1 MGLLDYATRVFLS
14 YKFNPK
20 PLQRHISRLKVK
32 KYNRGPILKVAAT
45 QVDFR
50 LHKSIKEYFEHMR
63 RLAERAAEE
72 GAQLIAFPEN
82 IHLPLYGLLPGIEKK
97 FSGDGRKDD
106 DGEKM
111 RAALMLLGP
120 FVKGIYFLT
129 FSSIARLY
137 EMYVMGGSITVPEN
151 GELYNTAYLFGPDG
165 KLIGSQKKLHVTPD
179 EEAFGLK
186 TGDELAVFRLP
197 FANVAFPVCMDATYF
212 ETFEIAREK
221 RADIV
226 IIPIANME
234 EYDFYRALRGIWPRV
249 QESRVYGIKSALVG
263 RVAKFY
269 FTGKAGVYAP
279 LDLTENRDGVVKEA
293 EHYLGDDVIIAPLDI
308 EALRKYRLEDELL
321 RDRNEALYRKYFSRL
336 Y

>member
-1 MGLLDYATRVFLS
+1 M
-14 YKFNPK
+14 
-20 PLQRHISRLKVK
+20 
-32 KYNRGPILKVAAT
+32 KVAAT
-45 QVDFR
+45 QVEFR
-50 LHKSIKEYFEHMR
+50 LHKSAIEYFEHMR
-63 RLAERAAEE
+63 YLAERAAEE
-72 GAQLIAFPEN
+72 GAQLIAYPEN

-97 FSGDGRKDD
+97 LSMDGRKDE
-106 DGEKM
+106 DGEKI

-120 FVKGIYFLT
+120 YVKDIYFLT
-129 FSSIARLY
+129 FSSIARIY

-165 KLIGSQKKLHVTPD
+165 RLIGSQKKLHATPE

-197 FANVAFPVCMDATYF
+197 FANVAFPVCMDATYY
-212 ETFEIAREK
+212 ETFEIARK
-221 RADIV
+221 KGADIV

-293 EHYLGDDVIIAPLDI
+293 EHYQGDDVITAPLDI
-308 EALRKYRLEDELL
+308 EALRRYRLEDELL
-321 RDRNEALYRKYFSRL
+321 GDRNEVLYRKYFSRL

>member
-1 MGLLDYATRVFLS
+1 MGLLDFAAKMFLS

-20 PLQRHISRLKVK
+20 PLKRHISGLKVK
-32 KYNRGPILKVAAT
+32 KYNREPGLKVAAV
-45 QVDFR
+45 QVEFR
-50 LHKSIKEYFEHMR
+50 LHKSTIEYFEHMR
-63 RLAERAAEE
+63 HLMERAAEE
-72 GAQLIAFPEN
+72 GARLIAFPEN

-111 RAALMLLGP
+111 KAALMLLGP
-120 FVKGIYFLT
+120 YVKGIYFLT
-129 FSSIARLY
+129 FSSLARLY
-137 EMYVMGGSITVPEN
+137 EMYVMGGSITAPEN

-165 KLIGSQKKLHVTPD
+165 KLIGSQKKLHATP
-179 EEAFGLK
+179 EEESFGLK
-186 TGDELAVFRLP
+186 TGEELDVFKLP
-197 FANVAFPVCMDATYF
+197 FAKVAFPVCMDATYF
-212 ETFEIAREK
+212 ETFEIARMK
-221 RADIV
+221 GADIV

-269 FTGKAGVYAP
+269 FTGKAGIYAP

-293 EHYLGDDVIIAPLDI
+293 KHYQGDDVVTASIDI
-308 EALRKYRLEDELL
+308 GALRKYREEDELL
-321 RDRNEALYRKYFSRL
+321 KDRNEELYRKYLSRL